1 MNKTLPRNTLC
12 TFTWEAVGL
21 ERRAGQKGWTEE
33 MDRGCGW
40 PKGMDRRAGQ
50 KRWTEDVDGQ
60 NGWTEGLE
68 WRDGPGRRRYSL
80 HTVKTVFG
88 PDTAA
93 LL

>member
-21 ERRAGQKGWTEE
+21 ERRAGQK
-33 MDRGCGW
+33 
-40 PKGMDRRAGQ
+40 
-50 KRWTEDVDGQ
+50 RWTEGVDGQ
-60 NGWTEGLE
+60 KGWTEGLE
-68 WRDGPGRRRYSL
+68 WRDGPGRRMYSL

-88 PDTAA
+88 PDTIA

>member
-1 MNKTLPRNTLC
+1 MYFYL
-12 TFTWEAVGL
+12 GSS
-21 ERRAGQKGWTEE
+21 RAGEKGWSEGL
-33 MDRGCGW
+33 DRRDGQRVW
-40 PKGMDRRAGQ
+40 MDRRAGQ